1 MDVSRNKQLL
11 RRPGVS
17 RRPSLGP
24 SSHLLLP
31 SDGEDDK
38 RVIGMRRMLTGG

>member
-17 RRPSLGP
+17 RPPSLDP
-24 SSHLLLP
+24 SHLLLP